1 MNDGWIS
8 ITAVTAPSGLN
19 DLDATALEIY
29 PNPTQSSVVIKT
41 TDVRMN
47 EANIQI
53 CNTTGEIVLQS
64 KLKNG
69 TAQLDLES
77 IPAGVYMAFIIND
90 QQQRIVKKIIK
101 Q

>member
-1 MNDGWIS
+1 MND
-8 ITAVTAPSGLN
+8 
-19 DLDATALEIY
+19 
-29 PNPTQSSVVIKT
+29 
-41 TDVRMN
+41 
-47 EANIQI
+47 ANIQI

-64 KLKNG
+64 QLKNG
-69 TAQLDLES
+69 SAQMDLEA